1 MKQVNFDG
9 GKEGFKAQGKSRDI
23 DDDHE
28 GDWQNQEIKKLQKRI
43 SDLLGENADL
53 NRKLQKSN
61 YDQVYKENK
70 MLQMEV
76 RNMYTLQE
84 ENVDLREDLN
94 RTKAISYDTKIKEM
108 TEENQNLRRRNGQL
122 LIEKEEVDRKM
133 KLVKDQM

>member
-1 MKQVNFDG
+1 M
-9 GKEGFKAQGKSRDI
+9 
-23 DDDHE
+23 
-28 GDWQNQEIKKLQKRI
+28 
-43 SDLLGENADL
+43 GENADL

>member
-1 MKQVNFDG
+1 
-9 GKEGFKAQGKSRDI
+9 
-23 DDDHE
+23 
-28 GDWQNQEIKKLQKRI
+28 
-43 SDLLGENADL
+43 LGENADL

>member
-1 MKQVNFDG
+1 M
-9 GKEGFKAQGKSRDI
+9 
-23 DDDHE
+23 
-28 GDWQNQEIKKLQKRI
+28 
-43 SDLLGENADL
+43 GENADL

-76 RNMYTLQE
+76 KNMYTLHE
-84 ENVDLREDLN
+84 ENADLREDLN

>member
-1 MKQVNFDG
+1 M
-9 GKEGFKAQGKSRDI
+9 
-23 DDDHE
+23 
-28 GDWQNQEIKKLQKRI
+28 
-43 SDLLGENADL
+43 GENADL

-76 RNMYTLQE
+76 KNMYTLQE
-84 ENVDLREDLN
+84 ENADLREDLN

>member
-1 MKQVNFDG
+1 
-9 GKEGFKAQGKSRDI
+9 
-23 DDDHE
+23 
-28 GDWQNQEIKKLQKRI
+28 
-43 SDLLGENADL
+43 
-53 NRKLQKSN
+53 
-61 YDQVYKENK
+61 
-70 MLQMEV
+70 
-76 RNMYTLQE
+76 MYTLQE

>member
-1 MKQVNFDG
+1 
-9 GKEGFKAQGKSRDI
+9 
-23 DDDHE
+23 
-28 GDWQNQEIKKLQKRI
+28 
-43 SDLLGENADL
+43 
-53 NRKLQKSN
+53 
-61 YDQVYKENK
+61 
-70 MLQMEV
+70 MEV